1 MTPRD
6 KTIKMFMIAKINY
19 SLSFMLVLRSNDAV
33 IVDFFCNFYA
43 LEVKDPT
50 LSVFSALKPYLIN
63 VAVSFYSKSERSLNV
78 CIF

>member
-6 KTIKMFMIAKINY
+6 KTIKMFMIAKMNS
-19 SLSFMLVLRSNDAV
+19 SLSFMLILRSNDAL

-50 LSVFSALKPYLIN
+50 LSVFSA
-63 VAVSFYSKSERSLNV
+63 S
-78 CIF
+78 